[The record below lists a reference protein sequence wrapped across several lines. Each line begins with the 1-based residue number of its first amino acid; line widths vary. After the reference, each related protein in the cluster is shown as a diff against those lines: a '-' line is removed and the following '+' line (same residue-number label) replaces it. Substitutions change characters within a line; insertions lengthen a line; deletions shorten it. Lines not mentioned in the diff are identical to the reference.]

1 MVFGNKQKFSIRC
14 HIIWQWLIS
23 IVLVSKINWSN
34 NREDKIRQSFSYTKV
49 KFHCP
54 NDVENL
60 NLIIETFQKETYGV
74 DEKTSEND
82 NCNIFGKNTKFD
94 KLFVMDNVSVLADK
108 LNDFSNFLT
117 FSQQF
122 GYICLY
128 IFNIIYLTKSIW

>member
-1 MVFGNKQKFSIRC
+1 MP
-14 HIIWQWLIS
+14 HYLAM
-23 IVLVSKINWSN
+23 
-34 NREDKIRQSFSYTKV
+34 SFSYTKV
-49 KFHCP
+49 QFHCP

-82 NCNIFGKNTKFD
+82 NCNIFGKNIKFD
-94 KLFVMDNVSVLADK
+94 KLIVMDNVSVLADK